1 MPAARRGNGQAK
13 GRRPGRTGPLKEETT
28 AMALSRREF
37 TVGTLVALAAT
48 SGLSVAVRAEGKKTI
63 AVLFDGLYSEF
74 WVAGIQIIRD
84 DLKKRGFEIMEAI
97 SDKDDNKQFEQV
109 RAAITKKV
117 DGIIIVQTDSN
128 AVIPA
133 IKAANKANIPMVHFN
148 RPPAPS
154 DAFSVAIQADNQKI
168 SRDAVLHSCG
178 VAKASGKKHKAAILI
193 GNLGDPNAIQ
203 RRDGFDEAVGQ
214 FKDTIE
220 VVARIPTEWDADK
233 AFAGLTNALQA
244 NPDISFLF
252 TSSDFLLPQ
261 IIQALKAANKWA
273 PIGDPNHVILTGFD
287 GFPSAYELMKDKYMD
302 ACGVQNLFFETTLA
316 IQAILDLQAGKK
328 VDKLLLDPGF
338 AITQDNLQ
346 AKKGEMWG
354 YVLWK
359 QKNSG

>member
-1 MPAARRGNGQAK
+1 MTKHTPMIDRR
-13 GRRPGRTGPLKEETT
+13 R
-28 AMALSRREF
+28 F
-37 TVGTLVALAAT
+37 TVGTLMGIAAMAGMTVAT
-48 SGLSVAVRAEGKKTI
+48 RAQGTKTI

-74 WVAGIQIIRD
+74 WVAGIKIIRA
-84 DLKKRGFEIMEAI
+84 DLEKRGFKIMEQI

-109 RAAITKKV
+109 KAAIAQKV

-133 IKAANKANIPMVHFN
+133 IKAANAANIPMVHFN
-148 RPPAPS
+148 RPPAPN

-168 SRDAVLHSCG
+168 ARDAVLYSAQ
-178 VAKASGKKHKAAILI
+178 VAKDSGKKHKAAILI
-193 GNLGDPNAIQ
+193 GNLGDPNAVQ

-214 FKDTIE
+214 FADVIE

-252 TSSDFLLPQ
+252 TSSDFLIPQ
-261 IIQALKAANKWA
+261 IQQALEAADKWA
-273 PIGDPNHVILTGFD
+273 PIGDEKHVIFTGFD
-287 GFPSAYELMKDKYMD
+287 GFPAAYGLMNDKFMD

-328 VDKLLLDPGF
+328 VEKLLLDPGF
-338 AITQDNLQ
+338 AITQANLE
-346 AKKGEMWG
+346 AKKEEMWG

-359 QKNSG
+359 EANPG

>member
-1 MPAARRGNGQAK
+1 MHSN
-13 GRRPGRTGPLKEETT
+13 
-28 AMALSRREF
+28 RREF
-37 TVGTLVALAAT
+37 TLGALSAVAAA
-48 SGLSVAVRAEGKKTI
+48 SGMSVAAMAADNKTI

-74 WVAGIQIIRD
+74 WVAGLQIIRD
-84 DLKKRGFEIMEAI
+84 DLKKRGFGIQEAI

-109 RAAITKKV
+109 RAAIAKKV

-133 IKAANKANIPMVHFN
+133 IKAANKAKIPMVHFN
-148 RPPAPS
+148 RPPAKS

-168 SRDAVLHSCG
+168 AREAVLYSCG
-178 VAKASGKKHKAAILI
+178 VAKASGKRHKAAILI

-203 RRDGFDEAVGQ
+203 RRDGFDEAVKQ
-214 FKDTIE
+214 FPDAVE

-244 NPDISFLF
+244 NPDISFVF

-261 IIQALKAANKWA
+261 IVQGLKAANKWA
-273 PIGDPNHVILTGFD
+273 PLGDDRHVILTGFD

-316 IQAILDLQAGKK
+316 MQAILDLQAGKT
-328 VDKLLLDPGF
+328 VEKLLLDPGF
-338 AITQDNLQ
+338 AITQANLD
-346 AKKGEMWG
+346 AKKDEMWG
-354 YVLWK
+354 YTLWK
-359 QKNSG
+359 QKNG

>member
-1 MPAARRGNGQAK
+1 MRAN
-13 GRRPGRTGPLKEETT
+13 
-28 AMALSRREF
+28 RREF
-37 TVGTLVALAAT
+37 TLGALTAIAAA
-48 SGLSVAVRAEGKKTI
+48 GGWSVAARAAGDKTI

-74 WVAGIQIIRD
+74 WVAGLQIIRD
-84 DLKKRGFEIMEAI
+84 DLKKRGFAIQEAI

-109 RAAITKKV
+109 RAAIAKKV

-133 IKAANKANIPMVHFN
+133 IKAANKAKIPMVHFN
-148 RPPAPS
+148 RPPAKS

-168 SRDAVLHSCG
+168 AREAVLYSCG
-178 VAKASGKKHKAAILI
+178 VAKESGKKHKAAILI

-203 RRDGFDEAVGQ
+203 RRDGFDDAVKQ
-214 FKDTIE
+214 FPDNVE

-244 NPDISFLF
+244 NPDISFVF

-273 PIGDPNHVILTGFD
+273 PVGDEKHVILTGFD

-316 IQAILDLQAGKK
+316 LQAILDLQAGKT

-338 AITQDNLQ
+338 AITQANIA
-346 AKKGEMWG
+346 AKKDEMWG
-354 YVLWK
+354 YTLWK
-359 QKNSG
+359 QKNG

>member
-1 MPAARRGNGQAK
+1 MAPNRRDL
-13 GRRPGRTGPLKEETT
+13 T
-28 AMALSRREF
+28 F
-37 TVGTLVALAAT
+37 GTLAAIAGA
-48 SGLSVAVRAEGKKTI
+48 SGLSVAAVAADTKTI
-63 AVLFDGLYSEF
+63 AVLFEGLYSEF
-74 WVAGIQIIRD
+74 WVAGLDIIRA
-84 DLKKRGFEIMEAI
+84 DLKKRNFGIQEAI

-109 RAAITKKV
+109 RAAIAKKV

-133 IKAANKANIPMVHFN
+133 IKAANKAKIPMVHFN
-148 RPPAPS
+148 RPPAKS

-168 SRDAVLHSCG
+168 ARETVLYGCG
-178 VAKASGKKHKAAILI
+178 VAKATGKKHKAAILI

-203 RRDGFDEAVGQ
+203 RRDGFDEAVKQ
-214 FKDTIE
+214 FPDAVE

-261 IIQALKAANKWA
+261 ITQALKAANKWA
-273 PIGDPNHVILTGFD
+273 PIGSDNHVILMGFD
-287 GFPSAYELMKDKYMD
+287 GSAFEQMKDKYMD

-316 IQAILDLQAGKK
+316 IQAILDLQAGKT

-338 AITQDNLQ
+338 VITQANLEE
-346 AKKGEMWG
+346 KKGEMWG
-354 YVLWK
+354 YTIWK
-359 QKNSG
+359 GKNG

>member
-1 MPAARRGNGQAK
+1 
-13 GRRPGRTGPLKEETT
+13 
-28 AMALSRREF
+28 MALNRREF
-37 TVGTLVALAAT
+37 TVASLMAVA
-48 SGLSVAVRAEGKKTI
+48 GLSGMTVSVRAEGQKTI

-74 WVAGIQIIRD
+74 WVAGIKIIRD
-84 DLKKRGFEIMEAI
+84 DLKKRGFTIMEAI

-109 RAAITKKV
+109 RAAIAKKV

-148 RPPAPS
+148 RPPAAS

-168 SRDAVLHSCG
+168 ARDAVLYSAG
-178 VAKASGKKHKAAILI
+178 VAKESGKKHKAAILI

-252 TSSDFLLPQ
+252 TSSDFLIPQ
-261 IIQALKAANKWA
+261 ITQALKAAGKWA
-273 PIGDPNHVILTGFD
+273 PIGDPNHVIFTGFD
-287 GFPSAYELMKDKYMD
+287 GFPAAYGLMKDKYMD

-328 VDKLLLDPGF
+328 VEKLLLDPGF
-338 AITQDNLQ
+338 AITQANIEE
-346 AKKGEMWG
+346 KKTEMWG

-359 QKNSG
+359 EANPG

>member
-1 MPAARRGNGQAK
+1 MTLNRRQ
-13 GRRPGRTGPLKEETT
+13 
-28 AMALSRREF
+28 F
-37 TVGTLVALAAT
+37 TVASLMAIAGA
-48 SGLSVAVRAEGKKTI
+48 SGLSVAVRAEGEKTI

-74 WVAGIQIIRD
+74 WVAGIRIIRD
-84 DLKKRGFEIMEAI
+84 DLKKRGFAIMEAI

-109 RAAITKKV
+109 RAAIAKKV

-168 SRDAVLHSCG
+168 ARDAVLYSAG
-178 VAKASGKKHKAAILI
+178 VAKESGRKHKAAILI

-203 RRDGFDEAVGQ
+203 RRDGFEEAVGQ
-214 FKDTIE
+214 FKDVIE

-252 TSSDFLLPQ
+252 TSSDFLIPQ
-261 IIQALKAANKWA
+261 ITQALKAANKWA
-273 PIGDPNHVILTGFD
+273 PVGDPNHVIFTGFD
-287 GFPSAYELMKDKYMD
+287 GFPSAYGLMKDKFMD

-328 VDKLLLDPGF
+328 VEKLLLDPGF
-338 AITQDNLQ
+338 AITQANVEE
-346 AKKGEMWG
+346 KKAEMWG

-359 QKNSG
+359 EANPG